1 MTYKDTLEYLYH
13 RLPMFSRVG
22 AVAYK
27 EDLHN
32 TLELCASLGNPHTQI
47 KTIHIAGTNGKGSV
61 SHMLAAILQC
71 CGYRTG
77 LYTSPHLKDFRERIR
92 IDGAMVNEDFV
103 TTFTGKV
110 MPMIDRISPSFF
122 EITVAM
128 AFDHF
133 AENRVDVAVIETGL
147 GGRLDSTNVIIPELS
162 VITNI
167 GWDHMNILGNTISAI
182 ASEKAGIIKQNIPV
196 VIGETDPETE
206 KVFRDTA
213 VASMSPIHFADSQW
227 EILNAIH
234 NGRKLDVQVR
244 HIADGRTSGY
254 ELDLTGIYQMKNLL
268 TVLEAV
274 DQLRNIGWKIPD
286 DKLRSGLSQTK
297 KLTGLHGRWELIRE
311 RPMLV
316 ADVAHN
322 EPGMRQLIAQISAT
336 PHRQL
341 HIVMGMVR
349 DKDISSV
356 LKILPRNA
364 TYYFTMAGIERALP
378 VGDLKE
384 MADRYG
390 LNGNAYPN
398 VNIAIDASLSAAAQE
413 DLIVVCGSIFIVG
426 EIDLLHVD

>member
-1 MTYKDTLEYLYH
+1 MTYKDTLEYLYQ

-22 AVAYK
+22 AIAYK

-32 TLELCASLGNPHTQI
+32 TLELCASLGDPHRKI

-92 IDGAMVNEDFV
+92 INGAMVSEDSV
-103 TTFTGKV
+103 MKFTEKV
-110 MPMIDRISPSFF
+110 IPEIDRIAPSFF

-133 AENRVDVAVIETGL
+133 AENGVDVAVIETGL
-147 GGRLDSTNVIIPELS
+147 GGRLDSTNVITPELS

-167 GWDHMNILGNTISAI
+167 GWDHMNILGNTIPAI

-206 KVFRDTA
+206 KVFRDKA
-213 VASMSPIHFADSQW
+213 VATMSPIHFADNQW
-227 EILNAIH
+227 DVINTVH
-234 NGRKLDVQVR
+234 NGYKLDVQVR
-244 HIADGRTSGY
+244 HVADGRTSGY
-254 ELDLTGIYQMKNLL
+254 ELDLTGIYQTKNLL

-311 RPMLV
+311 QPMLV

-336 PHRQL
+336 SHRQL

-349 DKDISSV
+349 DKDISRV
-356 LKILPRNA
+356 LMMLPGNA
-364 TYYFTMAGIERALP
+364 TYYFTQAGIERALP

-384 MADRYG
+384 MAERYG

-398 VNIAIDASLSAAAQE
+398 VNIAIDNALSAAAKE
-413 DLIVVCGSIFIVG
+413 DLIVVCGSIFLVG
-426 EIDLLHVD
+426 EIDMLSVD

>member
-32 TLELCASLGNPHTQI
+32 TLALCASLGDPHRKI
-47 KTIHIAGTNGKGSV
+47 RTIHIAGTNGKGSV

-71 CGYRTG
+71 SGYRTG

-92 IDGAMVNEDFV
+92 IDGAMVSEDFV
-103 TTFTGKV
+103 VSFTEKV

-133 AENRVDVAVIETGL
+133 VENRVDVAVIETGL
-147 GGRLDSTNVIIPELS
+147 GGRLDSTNVITPELS

-167 GWDHMNILGNTISAI
+167 GWDHMNILGNTIPAI
-182 ASEKAGIIKQNIPV
+182 AAEKAGIIKQDIPV

-206 KVFRDTA
+206 KVFRDKA
-213 VASMSPIHFADSQW
+213 AASMSPIHFADSQW
-227 EILNAIH
+227 EIIDAAN
-234 NGRKLDVQVR
+234 NGRHLELRVR
-244 HIADGRTSGY
+244 HVADGRTAGY
-254 ELDLTGIYQMKNLL
+254 ELDLTGIYQMKNLV

-274 DQLRNIGWKIPD
+274 DRLRSVGWKIPD
-286 DKLRSGLSQTK
+286 DKLRLGLSQTK

-322 EPGMRQLIAQISAT
+322 EPGMRQLIAQIAAT
-336 PHRQL
+336 PHRRL
-341 HIVMGMVR
+341 HIVVGMVR
-349 DKDISSV
+349 DKDPSR
-356 LKILPRNA
+356 LLMMLPLNA
-364 TYYFTMAGIERALP
+364 TFYFTMAGIERALP
-378 VGDLKE
+378 AEDLKE
-384 MADRYG
+384 MAAACG
-390 LNGNAYPN
+390 HNGNAYPN
-398 VNIAIDASLSAAAQE
+398 VNAAIDAALSSAGEE
-413 DLIVVCGSIFIVG
+413 DLIVVCGSIFLVG
-426 EIDLLHVD
+426 EINMLSVD